1 MLVLAASQSD
11 GVALENGKLQHG
23 LLTYTLLTE
32 GLAGGL
38 ADWRPKDG
46 QVTVTEWLTF
56 AVNRVPHLADEIRA
70 GRFADRGLRGVVST
84 KAGERV
90 TQIPVL
96 FDFRKNSASDAILIG
111 KPR

>member
-1 MLVLAASQSD
+1 M
-11 GVALENGKLQHG
+11 
-23 LLTYTLLTE
+23 TE

-70 GRFADRGLRGVVST
+70 GRFADQGLRGVVST